1 MDTTHLAARSPGCWV
16 RLEGDIH
23 MSKTF
28 LSRFIKD
35 DSPHWLAGMRG
46 PMLLVLLVAFIVG
59 GCGPARTS
67 MEPQVATRPIEE
79 VQTSPFYSPT
89 TQFDAVSSTFD
100 DFLEEAYFAQ
110 ITRDP
115 ELISKLGLAR
125 VFGMDN
131 SQLTNVSD
139 AYQLETYHLLQD
151 QLDTLHTYDRA
162 ELTTDQRLSYDLFEW
177 YLEDLLRGKA
187 FRFLD
192 YPVNQALG
200 VQNILIEFMT
210 DRHPLHNLE
219 DARDYVSRLEG
230 FTEKFDQLIEWLQIQ
245 EAEGITPPKFVIER
259 VLSQLDWYRTQDAE
273 DFPLYTE
280 FVARLSDLSDISSEQ
295 MSELGLDAALAIEGS
310 VLPAYD
316 KLHSYFEN
324 LVETAD
330 NDDGFWKHPD
340 GDSAYAYWLRHHTTL
355 DLTADEIHELG
366 LQEVARI
373 QAEMEDLFT
382 ELGITGDTLAMK
394 MNQVAFYGRTMSL
407 YTDADRQ
414 AVLDEYQALIDR
426 AEYSLSDLFDIR
438 PTADVVVEPVYA
450 PNAPGAYY
458 VSPSLDG
465 SRPGMFYVN
474 MTGVNVPRYS
484 MPTLAYHEAIP
495 GHHFQIAIQL
505 ELTGIPTF
513 RTGVNYTSYAE
524 GWALY
529 AEYLAW
535 EVGFYEDDPYGNL
548 GRLQSELFRAA
559 RLVVDTGIH
568 SKGWSREK
576 AIDYMVEN
584 VGYSRTEVTREVER
598 YIVWPGQATAYK
610 IGMIKILELRERAAQ
625 ALGDD
630 FDIKEFH
637 NLILGNGAMPLEIL
651 ERVVDDYIAE
661 RLSG

>member
-1 MDTTHLAARSPGCWV
+1 MKGN
-16 RLEGDIH
+16 
-23 MSKTF
+23 K
-28 LSRFIKD
+28 
-35 DSPHWLAGMRG
+35 PHWHLGVRWTAPLG
-46 PMLLVLLVAFIVG
+46 VLIAFIVS
-59 GCGPARTS
+59 GCGPAQTPIVT
-67 MEPQVATRPIEE
+67 EVATKSVKEAQASPI
-79 VQTSPFYSPT
+79 YSPT
-89 TQFDAVSSTFD
+89 TQYDADPGTFN
-100 DFLEEAYFAQ
+100 DFLEGAFFAQ

-115 ELISKLGLAR
+115 ELISELGLAR

-131 SQLTNVSD
+131 SQLTDVSD
-139 AYQLETYHLLQD
+139 AYQLETYQLFQD
-151 QLDTLHTYDRA
+151 QLDTLHTYDRS
-162 ELTTDQRLSYDLFEW
+162 ELTADQQLSYDLFEW
-177 YLEDLLRGKA
+177 YLDDLLRGEA
-187 FRFLD
+187 FRFHD
-192 YPVNQALG
+192 YPVNQSLG

-210 DRHPLHNLE
+210 YRHPLHNLE
-219 DARDYVSRLEG
+219 DAQDYISRLEG
-230 FTEKFDQLIEWLQIQ
+230 FTEKFDQLIEWLRIQ
-245 EAEGITPPKFVIER
+245 EDQRITPPRFVIER
-259 VLSQLDWYRTQDAE
+259 VLRQVDWYRSQDAE
-273 DFPLYTE
+273 DFTLYTE
-280 FVARLSDLSDISSEQ
+280 FVAKLSDRSDISSEQ
-295 MSELGLDAALAIEGS
+295 MSELSLEAAQAIEGS

-316 KLHSYFEN
+316 KLHAYFES
-324 LVETAD
+324 LLESAD

-366 LQEVARI
+366 VQEVARI

-382 ELGITGDTLAMK
+382 ELGITGDNLAMK
-394 MNQVAFYGRTMSL
+394 MNQVTFYGGSMPLRTK
-407 YTDADRQ
+407 DDRQ
-414 AVLDEYQALIDR
+414 AVLDEYQALIDH
-426 AEYSLSDLFDIR
+426 AEQNLSDLFDLR
-438 PTADVVVEPVYA
+438 PRVDVVVEPVYA

-474 MTGVNVPRYS
+474 MTGVNVARYG

-495 GHHFQIAIQL
+495 GHHFQIAIQQ

-513 RTGVNYTSYAE
+513 RTGINYTSFAE

-529 AEYLAW
+529 AEHLAW

-568 SKGWSREK
+568 SKGWSREE
-576 AIDYMVEN
+576 AIDYMVDN
-584 VGYSRTEVTREVER
+584 VGYSRTEMTREVER

-637 NLILGNGAMPLEIL
+637 NLILGSGAMPLEIL
-651 ERVVDDYIAE
+651 EQVIDDYIAE
-661 RLSG
+661 HVGG

>member
-1 MDTTHLAARSPGCWV
+1 
-16 RLEGDIH
+16 
-23 MSKTF
+23 MSKTS
-28 LSRFIKD
+28 LSRCMTGD
-35 DSPHWLAGMRG
+35 ATHWPLRVMWSA
-46 PMLLVLLVAFIVG
+46 VLGVLIAFIVS
-59 GCGPARTS
+59 GCGPAQTPVVTEVVTKAAEEAQAS
-67 MEPQVATRPIEE
+67 PI
-79 VQTSPFYSPT
+79 YSPT
-89 TQFDAVSSTFD
+89 TQFDADPSTFN
-100 DFLEEAYFAQ
+100 DFLEEAFFAQ

-115 ELISKLGLAR
+115 ELISELGLAR

-139 AYQLETYHLLQD
+139 AYQLEAYELFQD

-162 ELTTDQRLSYDLFEW
+162 ELTADQQLSYDLFEW
-177 YLEDLLRGKA
+177 YLDDLLRGKA
-187 FRFLD
+187 YRFYD
-192 YPVNQALG
+192 YPVNQSLG

-210 DRHPLHNLE
+210 YRHPLHNLE
-219 DARDYVSRLEG
+219 DAQDYISRLEG
-230 FTEKFDQLIEWLQIQ
+230 FTEKFDQLIEWLEIQ
-245 EAEGITPPKFVIER
+245 EDQRITPPTFVIER
-259 VLSQLDWYRTQDAE
+259 VLRQVDWYRSHDAE

-280 FVARLSDLSDISSEQ
+280 FVAKLSDLSDISSEQ
-295 MSELGLDAALAIEGS
+295 MSELSLEAAQAIEGS

-316 KLHSYFEN
+316 KLHTYFEN
-324 LVETAD
+324 LLESSD

-366 LQEVARI
+366 VQEVARI
-373 QAEMEDLFT
+373 QAEMEDLFA
-382 ELGITGDTLAMK
+382 ELGITGDNLAMK
-394 MNQVAFYGRTMSL
+394 MNQVTFYGGSMSL
-407 YTDADRQ
+407 RTDDDRQ
-414 AVLDEYQALIDR
+414 AVLDEYEVLIDH
-426 AEYSLSDLFDIR
+426 AEQNLSDLFDLR
-438 PTADVVVEPVYA
+438 PRAEVVVEPVYA

-474 MTGVNVPRYS
+474 VSGVNVARYG
-484 MPTLAYHEAIP
+484 MPTLTYHEAIP

-513 RTGVNYTSYAE
+513 RTGVNYTSFAE

-529 AEYLAW
+529 AEHLAW
-535 EVGFYEDDPYGNL
+535 EIGFYEDDPYGNL

-568 SKGWSREK
+568 SKGWSREE
-576 AIDYMVEN
+576 AIDYMVDN
-584 VGYSRTEVTREVER
+584 VGYSRTEMTSEVER

-637 NLILGNGAMPLEIL
+637 NLILGSGAMPLEIL
-651 ERVVDDYIAE
+651 EWVIDNYIAE
-661 RLSG
+661 RLSP

>member
-1 MDTTHLAARSPGCWV
+1 
-16 RLEGDIH
+16 
-23 MSKTF
+23 MSKMF
-28 LSRFIKD
+28 LSRFMKD
-35 DSPHWLAGMRG
+35 HAPDWFLGVRWV
-46 PMLLVLLVAFIVG
+46 VLLGVLIAFIVG
-59 GCGPARTS
+59 GCGPAQTT
-67 MEPQVATRPIEE
+67 MAPQVSTKLTEE
-79 VQTSPFYSPT
+79 VQASPIYSPT
-89 TQFDAVSSTFD
+89 AQPDADPSTFD
-100 DFLEEAYFAQ
+100 DFLEEAFFAQ

-115 ELISKLGLAR
+115 ELISELGLAR

-139 AYQLETYHLLQD
+139 AYQLETYQLLQD
-151 QLDTLHTYDRA
+151 QLDTLHTYDRD
-162 ELTTDQRLSYDLFEW
+162 ELTSDQQLSYDLFEW
-177 YLEDLLRGKA
+177 YLDDWLRGKA
-187 FRFLD
+187 FRFHD

-200 VQNILIEFMT
+200 EQNILIEFMV

-219 DARDYVSRLEG
+219 DAQDYISRLDG

-245 EAEGITPPKFVIER
+245 EAQGITPPMFVIER
-259 VLSQLDWYRTQDAE
+259 VLSQLDWYRSQDAE
-273 DFPLYTE
+273 DFSLYTE
-280 FVARLSDLSDISSEQ
+280 FVAKLSNLSDISTEQ
-295 MSELGLDAALAIEGS
+295 ISKLSLEAAQAIEGS

-316 KLHSYFEN
+316 KLHTYFGN
-324 LVETAD
+324 LLASAD
-330 NDDGFWKHPD
+330 NNDGFWKHPD

-373 QAEMEDLFT
+373 QGEMEDLFA
-382 ELGITGDTLAMK
+382 ELGITGDNLTMK
-394 MNQVAFYGRTMSL
+394 MNQVTFYGGTMPLRTN
-407 YTDADRQ
+407 DDRQ
-414 AVLDEYQALIDR
+414 AVLDEYQALIDH
-426 AEYSLSDLFDIR
+426 AEENLSDLFDLR
-438 PTADVVVEPVYA
+438 PKADVVVEPVYA

-474 MTGVNVPRYS
+474 MTGVNVARYG

-495 GHHFQIAIQL
+495 GHHFQIAIQQ
-505 ELTGIPTF
+505 ELTGIPSF

-529 AEYLAW
+529 AEHLTW
-535 EVGFYEDDPYGNL
+535 EAGFYENDPYGNL

-568 SKGWSREK
+568 AKGWSREQ
-576 AIDYMVEN
+576 AIDYMVET
-584 VGYSRTEVTREVER
+584 VGYSRSNMTSEVER

-610 IGMIKILELRERAAQ
+610 IGMIKILALRERAAQ

-637 NLILGNGAMPLEIL
+637 NLILGNGAMPLGIL

-661 RLSG
+661 RLSE

>member
-1 MDTTHLAARSPGCWV
+1 VTEVVTKPVKEAQASPV
-16 RLEGDIH
+16 
-23 MSKTF
+23 
-28 LSRFIKD
+28 
-35 DSPHWLAGMRG
+35 
-46 PMLLVLLVAFIVG
+46 
-59 GCGPARTS
+59 
-67 MEPQVATRPIEE
+67 
-79 VQTSPFYSPT
+79 YSPT
-89 TQFDAVSSTFD
+89 TQVDADPTTFD
-100 DFLEEAYFAQ
+100 DFLEEAFFAQ

-115 ELISKLGLAR
+115 ELISELGLAR

-151 QLDTLHTYDRA
+151 QLDTLHTYDRS
-162 ELTTDQRLSYDLFEW
+162 ELTTDQQLSYDLFEW
-177 YLEDLLRGKA
+177 YLDDLLRGKA
-187 FRFLD
+187 FRFHD

-210 DRHPLHNLE
+210 YRHPLHNLE
-219 DARDYVSRLEG
+219 DAQDYITRLEG

-245 EAEGITPPKFVIER
+245 EAQRITPPRFVIER
-259 VLSQLDWYRTQDAE
+259 VLSQLDWYRSQDAD
-273 DFPLYTE
+273 DFSLYTE
-280 FVARLSDLSDISSEQ
+280 FVAKLSDLSDISSEQ
-295 MSELGLDAALAIEGS
+295 MSELSLDAAQAIEGS

-316 KLHSYFEN
+316 KLHTYFEN
-324 LVETAD
+324 LLESAD

-340 GDSAYAYWLRHHTTL
+340 GDSAYTYWLRHHTTL
-355 DLTADEIHELG
+355 DMIADEIHELG

-382 ELGITGDTLAMK
+382 ELGITGDNLAMK
-394 MNQVAFYGRTMSL
+394 MNQVTFYGGTMPLRTN
-407 YTDADRQ
+407 ADRQ
-414 AVLDEYQALIDR
+414 AVLDEYQALIDH
-426 AEYSLSDLFDIR
+426 AEKNLSDLFDLR
-438 PTADVVVEPVYA
+438 PRADVVVEPVFA

-474 MTGVNVPRYS
+474 VTDVNVARHG

-513 RTGVNYTSYAE
+513 RTGVNFTSYAE

-529 AEYLAW
+529 AEHLTW

-568 SKGWSREK
+568 SKGWSREE
-576 AIDYMVEN
+576 AIDYMVDN
-584 VGYSRTEVTREVER
+584 VGYSRTDMTREVER

-637 NLILGNGAMPLEIL
+637 NLILGSGAMPLEIL
-651 ERVVDDYIAE
+651 EQVVDDYIAE
-661 RLSG
+661 RLNP